1 MITEI
6 HLENF
11 QGFKFAQT
19 IPIAPLTYI
28 FGPNSSGKSAIFRG
42 INFMRQCFI
51 GLPSSKVEYESN
63 ELDLSSFRNVVHGHD
78 ETQTIKIGVRSS
90 IAKKRKTPTQEKSVE
105 PNKYSLDS
113 SRIEF
118 RVGSKYGVE
127 SISVQIEFSSQ
138 DNDDAASKP
147 LIEFIFDAKQR
158 GDESF
163 GIVNWALRAVH
174 ADADAL
180 RKFTEMAAEQFKT
193 PEYGVQK
200 LRNLSASFKF
210 DAKDFIGK
218 EFFIFLN
225 QNDVFVALMPE
236 TDSEQKTFDYGIWD
250 SGGLTVFQ
258 NLIGFVMSRVFAD
271 VRDTTWL
278 GPLRSIPSGITNI
291 SGKTAR
297 LTKDASNLQ
306 SVFASASE
314 TTRSRISE
322 WVSKLSEE
330 IYELRMSPIETSI
343 FGDLGRMTLFDR
355 HTQTE
360 VQFKD
365 VGVGFSQIIPV
376 IVSLY
381 GQPTTNL
388 IEQPELHL
396 HPRMQAKL
404 TDLFIDRVAKP
415 TPRSGRGVG
424 GVIIVETHSENLL
437 LRLERRL
444 REKVIK
450 TSDVSVVFVDRSP
463 LGGSEASQVRYSADG
478 DPLDSWPISFSE
490 LRWDEQYGG

>member
-11 QGFKFAQT
+11 QGFKFAQA
-19 IPIAPLTYI
+19 ISIAPLTYI

-51 GLPSSKVEYESN
+51 GLPFGKVEYESN
-63 ELDLSSFRNVVHGHD
+63 EVDLSSFRNVVHGHD
-78 ETQTIKIGVRSS
+78 ETETIKIGVRSTIS
-90 IAKKRKTPTQEKSVE
+90 KTRNIARGKSSTDV
-105 PNKYSLDS
+105 NSYALDS
-113 SRIEF
+113 AKVDF
-118 RVGSKYGVE
+118 RVGSKHGVE
-127 SISVQIEFSSQ
+127 SISVEIGFFST
-138 DNDDAASKP
+138 DDPNARYQVGFS
-147 LIEFIFDAKQR
+147 FDAKLK
-158 GDESF
+158 GEDI
-163 GIVNWALRAVH
+163 GLVNWVLRQVR
-174 ADADAL
+174 ADGDSLA
-180 RKFTEMAAEQFKT
+180 KFTEMAGEQFRR
-193 PEYGVQK
+193 PEYGLQK
-200 LRNLSASFKF
+200 HQNLSAKF
-210 DAKDFIGK
+210 QFDSQNFLGK
-218 EFFIFLN
+218 EFFAFLS
-225 QNDVFVALMPE
+225 QTEVFFALIPEAE
-236 TDSEQKTFDYGIWD
+236 TDSKSSDNGNWN

-314 TTRSRISE
+314 KTREQISE
-322 WVSKLSEE
+322 WVSSLSEE
-330 IYELRMSPIETSI
+330 LYELRMSPIETSI

-355 HTQTE
+355 HTQSE

-376 IVSLY
+376 IVALF

-404 TDLFIDRVAKP
+404 TDLFIDRIVKSVAKSH
-415 TPRSGRGVG
+415 RNIG
-424 GVIIVETHSENLL
+424 GVTIVETHSENLL
-437 LRLERRL
+437 LRLEKRL
-444 REKVIK
+444 REKEVNPSQI
-450 TSDVSVVFVDRSP
+450 SVVFVDRSP
-463 LGGSEASQVRYSADG
+463 LGGSEVSQVRYSDDG
-478 DPLDSWPISFSE
+478 SPLDSWPISFSE
-490 LRWDEQYGG
+490 LRWDEQYGE